1 MSREI
6 DPVLSYRFYIAY
18 AGRTGA
24 GSLRAK
30 SVSGLGFTMN
40 LTEFNTTGGPKA
52 LPSDLTFNNLII
64 ERAILERPEN
74 LGERFEELMNT
85 LTVEQ
90 LEMSIF
96 LMDAQ
101 GRYTRAWIIK
111 GAYTVRWQTSDFDAK
126 SNDVLIETLEFKYDL
141 LRQVPGWT

>member
-1 MSREI
+1 MSRVV

-18 AGRTGA
+18 AGRTSG

-40 LTEFNTTGGPKA
+40 LTEFNSTGGPKA
-52 LPSDLTFNNLII
+52 LPSDLTYNNLVI
-64 ERAILERPEN
+64 ERAVLEQPESIS
-74 LGERFEELMNT
+74 ERFVELMNT

-96 LMDAQ
+96 LLDSK
-101 GRYTRAWIIK
+101 GYYTRAWIIK
-111 GAYTVRWQTSDFDAK
+111 GAYTVRWQTTDFNAE
-126 SNDVLIETLEFKYDL
+126 SNDVIIETLEFKYDL
-141 LRQVPGWT
+141 LKQVY